1 MMSGIYGDEVDKS
14 IGPTISKADFRRIAG
29 RYRIIHLATHGI
41 LVSKNPMESSIVLGS
56 KPLGIANKRAGK
68 ITDATKSSDKLLTV
82 SSEQLLSAREVM
94 ELRLRADLVVLSA
107 CHTAGGGVSE
117 GEGMIGLTWAF
128 AAAGVPTVV
137 ASQWAVSD
145 RTTADLMQDF
155 HRRLQTY
162 RQKAAPA

>member
-1 MMSGIYGDEVDKS
+1 
-14 IGPTISKADFRRIAG
+14 
-29 RYRIIHLATHGI
+29 
-41 LVSKNPMESSIVLGS
+41 
-56 KPLGIANKRAGK
+56 
-68 ITDATKSSDKLLTV
+68 
-82 SSEQLLSAREVM
+82 M

-162 RQKAAPA
+162 RQKNGMIRNIAAALSEAERDIARTREHRHPYYWAAFVVVGNGQ